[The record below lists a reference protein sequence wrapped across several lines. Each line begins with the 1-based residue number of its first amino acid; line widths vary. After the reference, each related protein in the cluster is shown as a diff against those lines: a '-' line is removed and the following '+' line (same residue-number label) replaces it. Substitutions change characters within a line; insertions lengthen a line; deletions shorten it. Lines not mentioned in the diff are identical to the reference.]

1 MKWTVRDRV
10 ASPLQSHAL
19 KMITC
24 PNCSHLASDNDASI
38 AYLFWA
44 VVVVLRHVKRHG

>member
-1 MKWTVRDRV
+1 MKWPVSDRV
-10 ASPLQSHAL
+10 ASPMQGHAL
-19 KMITC
+19 NHDSL
-24 PNCSHLASDNDASI
+24 PELPSPSDNDASI